1 MTTLELKKAI
11 CRISALAYEKNLV
24 VGTGGNISARE
35 GDYIYITPH
44 GVELGDVTP
53 DELIKVHMDGSYEG
67 DVEPSVETG
76 LHLRC
81 YAERP
86 DIGAVV
92 HLHSY
97 YSTLIG
103 MYDEEGIMPAYT
115 GAYFYKVGKLE
126 KVPFFKSG
134 ATELV
139 DAVGELIGHTN
150 AVLMQN
156 HGIITCAGNLR
167 KAFNLC
173 EDVEMNAR
181 MHIDMKGKGALTKEQ
196 LSLLTGKVY

>member
-1 MTTLELKKAI
+1 MNTQELKEAI
-11 CRISALAYEKNLV
+11 CKFSALAYEKNMV

-35 GDYIYITPH
+35 GDHIFITPH
-44 GVELGDVTP
+44 GVELGEVTP
-53 DELIKVHMDGSYEG
+53 DQLVKVYMDGRYEG

-81 YAERP
+81 YKERP

-97 YSTLIG
+97 YSTLVG
-103 MYDEEGIMPAYT
+103 MNDEKGVMPIYT
-115 GAYFYKVGKLE
+115 GAYFYKVGKLG

-134 ATELV
+134 AVELV
-139 DAVGELIGHTN
+139 NAVGDIVSDTN
-150 AVLMQN
+150 AILMQN
-156 HGIITCAGNLR
+156 HGIITCAPTLR

-173 EDVEMNAR
+173 EDVEINAR
-181 MHIDMKGKGALTKEQ
+181 MHLDMKGKGALTAEQ
-196 LSLLTGKVY
+196 LSTLTGKIY